1 MFRKQKCSL
10 GSYLIVGKEKSE
22 KSQFAN
28 LLEFFE
34 NFDEVFF
41 LDFDFTKWAELAVSN
56 HRSYFAHNFG

>member
-22 KSQFAN
+22 KNKFAN

-34 NFDEVFF
+34 DFDEVFF
-41 LDFDFTKWAELAVSN
+41 LDFDFTEWAGLVLS
-56 HRSYFAHNFG
+56 SYNI